1 MCSSRVF
8 TDLLALSFGSASGG
22 VEHQAPSYHS
32 VSSHQLRL
40 LKRCRAFS
48 SASTNLAS
56 GFQLR
61 LLIRCRAYSSASL
74 IGFQLLA
81 SPPHSVPSL
90 QLRLIKRCVKLSA
103 SPPSS
108 GSSIQ
113 LHLLHWYPNLL
124 RHYKQSRLSYGLDEP
139 RMESQT
145 VSTHS

>member
-1 MCSSRVF
+1 MKTTCMCSGFLHLCSSRVF

-48 SASTNLAS
+48 SASS
-56 GFQLR
+56 
-61 LLIRCRAYSSASL
+61 

-139 RMESQT
+139 RMESQN